1 MIKKGIVEKGKGY
14 VKLSVDT
21 DVYPLATVYSASY
34 LFLDKAY
41 IYLDK
46 EDKSKVAIFIYPK
59 KKAQD
64 LSKITGEFYNE
75 LLNYAHYY
83 TSLKAN
89 ADAVKMLMQRALFS
103 AEPSLA
109 KEAEEQEIADLIKE
123 LEQEE
128 ESSQKS

>member
-1 MIKKGIVEKGKGY
+1 MKANIKKGKDW
-14 VKLSVDT
+14 VKLTVNSS
-21 DVYPLATVYSASY
+21 VYPLTTIYSAGY
-34 LFLDKAY
+34 IFLDKAY

-46 EDKSKVAIFIYPK
+46 ETKNKIAVFIYPK
-59 KKAQD
+59 KKSQNLD
-64 LSKITGEFYNE
+64 KIAGEFYNE

-109 KEAEEQEIADLIKE
+109 KEAEEEEIADLIKE
-123 LEQEE
+123 LEEE
-128 ESSQKS
+128 EDKSREK